1 MNLAAVLFLAA
12 AFGRFTIGQL
22 YGTSFGCAQ
31 RWKLLSRTF
40 ASSLVE

>member
-22 YGTSFGCAQ
+22 YGTSFDA
-31 RWKLLSRTF
+31 RWKLLSRIF